1 MAKLLIVD
9 DDDETRVWMASALS
23 DVGHEVHTSPSG
35 RDALRGLSAWT
46 PDLVLVDVL
55 MPEMDGFA
63 LNRILRSRGIPTVFV
78 TVVKREAE
86 AILHGVSGYVEK
98 PVTASELRAV
108 VERVLGGATGGAI
121 LLVEDDA
128 FLRHMYRSVLSP
140 RFEVLEAENGHE
152 ALLTLAAQKVALVIT
167 DIHMPVMNGVELV
180 RAIRSDPA
188 IRDLPVVVQ
197 SCDTSSVRSPVWS
210 GLHVS
215 RVMRKED
222 FIGWLIG
229 QIEEQ
234 LSSSL
239 RVESA

>member
-9 DDDETRVWMASALS
+9 DDDETRVWMATALA
-23 DVGHEVHTSPSG
+23 DVGHDVRTSPSG
-35 RDALRGLSAWT
+35 RDAVRVVSTWQ
-46 PDLVLVDVL
+46 PDLALVDVL

-63 LNRILRSRGIPTVFV
+63 VHRVLRSHGIPTVFV

-86 AILHGVSGYVEK
+86 AILHGVAGYLEK
-98 PVTASELRAV
+98 PVTAGELRAV
-108 VERVLGGATGGAI
+108 VERVLGGATSGAI
-121 LLVEDDA
+121 LLVEDDS
-128 FLRHMYRSVLSP
+128 FLRQVYRSVLEP
-140 RFEVLEAENGHE
+140 KFEVLEAENGRD
-152 ALLTLAAQKVALVIT
+152 ALSVITTHAVALVIT

-180 RAIRSDPA
+180 RAIRRDPR
-188 IRDLPVVVQ
+188 IRDMPVIVQ
-197 SCDTSSVRSPVWS
+197 SCDTSAVRSPVWS

-234 LSSSL
+234 LSTVS
-239 RVESA
+239 VKSA

>member
-9 DDDETRVWMASALS
+9 DDDETRLWMAAALA
-23 DVGHEVHTSPSG
+23 DVGHEVRTSPSG
-35 RDALRGLSAWT
+35 RDAVRVVSTWQ
-46 PDLVLVDVL
+46 PDVAILDVL
-55 MPEMDGFA
+55 MSEMDGFA
-63 LNRILRSRGIPTVFV
+63 VNRVLRSHGIPTIFV

-86 AILHGVSGYVEK
+86 AILQGVSGYVEK
-98 PVTASELRAV
+98 PVTAAELRAV

-121 LLVEDDA
+121 LLVEDDS
-128 FLRHMYRSVLSP
+128 FLRSVYRSVLAP
-140 RFEVLEAENGHE
+140 KFQVLEAENGRD
-152 ALLTLAAQKVALVIT
+152 ALSMLETHPVALVIT

-180 RAIRSDPA
+180 RAIRNDA
-188 IRDLPVVVQ
+188 RTRDLPIVVQ
-197 SCDTSSVRSPVWS
+197 SCDTSAVRSPVWS

-234 LSSSL
+234 LSTLS
-239 RVESA
+239 VKSA

>member
-9 DDDETRVWMASALS
+9 DDDETRLWMAAALS
-23 DVGHEVHTSPSG
+23 DVGHEVRTSPSG
-35 RDALRGLSAWT
+35 HDALRVLATWK
-46 PDLVLVDVL
+46 PDLALLDVL

-63 LNRILRSRGIPTVFV
+63 VNRILLGRGIPTVFV

-98 PVTASELRAV
+98 PVTAGELRAV
-108 VERVLGGATGGAI
+108 VERVLAGATGNVI
-121 LLVEDDA
+121 LLVEDDT
-128 FLRHMYRSVLSP
+128 FLRHVYRSVLEP
-140 RFEVLEAENGHE
+140 RFQVLEAENGRE
-152 ALLTLAAQKVALVIT
+152 ALEVLASHPVALVIT

-180 RAIRSDPA
+180 RAIRSDPR

-210 GLHVS
+210 GLHVA

-234 LSSSL
+234 LST
-239 RVESA
+239 VTVQSA

>member
-9 DDDETRVWMASALS
+9 DDDETRLWMASALA
-23 DVGHEVHTSPSG
+23 DVGHEVRTSPGS
-35 RDALRGLSAWT
+35 RDALRMLSTWK
-46 PDLVLVDVL
+46 PDLALLDVL

-63 LNRILRSRGIPTVFV
+63 LNRMLRGHGIPTVFV

-98 PVTASELRAV
+98 PVTAGELRAMV
-108 VERVLGGATGGAI
+108 ARVLGGDTGGAI

-128 FLRHMYRSVLSP
+128 FLRHVYRSVLEP
-140 RFEVLEAENGHE
+140 RFQVLEAENGRE
-152 ALLTLAAQKVALVIT
+152 ALSLLGSHAVALVIT

-180 RAIRSDPA
+180 RAIRSDA
-188 IRDLPVVVQ
+188 RIRDVPVVVQ
-197 SCDTSSVRSPVWS
+197 SCDTSSVRSPIWS

-215 RVMRKED
+215 SVMPKEN

-234 LSSSL
+234 LSVVAA
-239 RVESA
+239 RSA